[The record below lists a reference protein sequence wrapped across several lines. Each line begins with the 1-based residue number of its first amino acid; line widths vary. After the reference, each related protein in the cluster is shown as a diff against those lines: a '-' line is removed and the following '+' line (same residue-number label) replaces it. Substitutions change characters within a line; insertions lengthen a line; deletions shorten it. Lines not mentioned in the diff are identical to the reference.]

1 MASAAVLGALGVLL
15 VFNQLTRVTT
25 DTQSLFRS
33 IGLARLVTL
42 G

>member
-1 MASAAVLGALGVLL
+1 MLL

-33 IGLARLVTL
+33 VGLGRLVTL